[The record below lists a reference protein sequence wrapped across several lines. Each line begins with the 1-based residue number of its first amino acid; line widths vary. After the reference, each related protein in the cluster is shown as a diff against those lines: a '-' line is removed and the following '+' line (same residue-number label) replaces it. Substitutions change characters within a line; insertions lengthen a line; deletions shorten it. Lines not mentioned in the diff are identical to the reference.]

1 MESINFEWEDRE
13 GYNPRPG
20 YTTVSRFFFRLPFY
34 FFNQAEEIE
43 ERGINWFDSRWRW
56 ISTPRAWPDIIL

>member
-1 MESINFEWEDRE
+1 MRGIIRDPDIRRFRD
-13 GYNPRPG
+13 
-20 YTTVSRFFFRLPFY
+20 FFFRLPFY